1 VPPSRTLKGLACV
14 LRVGVLGEVDPSM
27 LLGRVVAEDPLCGDE
42 LWRDLHPELPNA
54 ILTYLRTLVL
64 EGENVIGVAAS
75 IWILSN
81 IF

>member
-1 VPPSRTLKGLACV
+1 
-14 LRVGVLGEVDPSM
+14 M

-42 LWRDLHPELPNA
+42 LKRDLHPELPNA

-81 IF
+81 KF